1 MLSCPLRQ
9 SSFFDSDTEMEYGL
23 RPGIKATPKSN
34 FFLSFVMEK
43 AQKLHFVSVVDAATT
58 NRVETLETRVGGFFS
73 AQVLTYKGK
82 FTLSIS

>member
-1 MLSCPLRQ
+1 
-9 SSFFDSDTEMEYGL
+9 MEYGL
-23 RPGIKATPKSN
+23 RSGIKATPKSN

-43 AQKLHFVSVVDAATT
+43 VQKLHLVSVVDAATT

-73 AQVLTYKGK
+73 APNAQVLTYKGK